1 MEQKDFRA
9 EFEKQ
14 LKKRAFPQDQ
24 VIENVIAHSFAMFS
38 AKSLQ
43 ELGMNATDYRE
54 TIHAISEEQ
63 LSLYQMSHILNN
75 LPGMSAK
82 NLGLSINEYTTLMFD
97 VQTMADSWND
107 LMKPIQDKLV
117 DQMNREA
124 AMVGKSNGK
133 NVNPNMR
140 KA

>member
-14 LKKRAFPQDQ
+14 LKKTAFPQDQ

-97 VQTMADSWND
+97 VQKMADSWND
-107 LMKPIQDKLV
+107 LMKPIQSKLV